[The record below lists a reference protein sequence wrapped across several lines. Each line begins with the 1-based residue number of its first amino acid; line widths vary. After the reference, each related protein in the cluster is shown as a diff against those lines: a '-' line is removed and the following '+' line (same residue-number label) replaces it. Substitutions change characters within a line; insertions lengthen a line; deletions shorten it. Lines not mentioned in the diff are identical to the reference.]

1 MDKRLMSANYFA
13 IPLENNANST
23 LSPQPNWLI
32 IENVFGKLTTQ
43 LPMLGEVV
51 CAQSTY
57 KLTFREILL
66 EDTTL
71 NRPET
76 MREIIYEY
84 DNQPIPVN
92 VVPYFSSYESLS
104 SNLSEVNMLLNL
116 FKFRGV
122 LTDFKLKVDEV
133 KLEEILNNTNNTN

>member
-13 IPLENNANST
+13 IPLENNANSA

-71 NRPET
+71 NRSET

-104 SNLSEVNMLLNL
+104 SNLSEVNLLLNL

-133 KLEEILNNTNNTN
+133 KLEEILNNTNNTI